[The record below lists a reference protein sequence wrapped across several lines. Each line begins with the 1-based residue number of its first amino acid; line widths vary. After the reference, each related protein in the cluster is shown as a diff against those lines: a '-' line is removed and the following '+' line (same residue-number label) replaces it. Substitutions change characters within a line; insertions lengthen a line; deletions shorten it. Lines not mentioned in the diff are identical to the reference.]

1 MDYFSNYRNLPREI
15 YILFISRIID
25 AAGSFVQPLLTLIL
39 TEKIGLSAAES
50 GLYIT
55 ILGSLSAPG
64 MIIGGKLT
72 DLIGRKKIILLSQI
86 PGALVL
92 MLCASI
98 KSSSM
103 LLVYLLILSSI
114 LYSISSPAY
123 DALLADITVP
133 KNRQASYSLSYMGWN
148 LGYAIGPIL
157 GGLLFKNALP
167 FLFFGDGV
175 TTLISMIL
183 VATFIGE
190 TKGKKDQEI
199 NSEKRPLEIS
209 QEGSVF
215 HILFQRPI
223 LIFFALILFCYDFVY
238 AQWGFALP
246 LQLADLFGKNGA
258 ALYGTLASFNGIL
271 VIILTP
277 LLTKVT
283 KKIPAIT
290 VMSIGGFCYVLSF
303 GSLAFVHILFLFYLD
318 LFIMTIGEILISISS
333 SVFIADHTP
342 LSYRGRISAIIPI
355 VTGAGYVVSPLV
367 IGNFISYASIKDAW
381 FLAGAIVF
389 IAACLMSLLKRIDN

>member
-1 MDYFSNYRNLPREI
+1 
-15 YILFISRIID
+15 FISRIID

-64 MIIGGKLT
+64 MIIGGKFT

-92 MLCASI
+92 MFCASI

-167 FLFFGDGV
+167 FLFLGDGV
-175 TTLISMIL
+175 
-183 VATFIGE
+183 
-190 TKGKKDQEI
+190 
-199 NSEKRPLEIS
+199 
-209 QEGSVF
+209 
-215 HILFQRPI
+215 
-223 LIFFALILFCYDFVY
+223 
-238 AQWGFALP
+238 
-246 LQLADLFGKNGA
+246 
-258 ALYGTLASFNGIL
+258 
-271 VIILTP
+271 
-277 LLTKVT
+277 
-283 KKIPAIT
+283 
-290 VMSIGGFCYVLSF
+290 
-303 GSLAFVHILFLFYLD
+303 
-318 LFIMTIGEILISISS
+318 
-333 SVFIADHTP
+333 
-342 LSYRGRISAIIPI
+342 
-355 VTGAGYVVSPLV
+355 
-367 IGNFISYASIKDAW
+367 
-381 FLAGAIVF
+381 
-389 IAACLMSLLKRIDN
+389 

>member
-55 ILGSLSAPG
+55 ILGSLSTPG

-148 LGYAIGPIL
+148 LG
-157 GGLLFKNALP
+157 
-167 FLFFGDGV
+167 
-175 TTLISMIL
+175 
-183 VATFIGE
+183 
-190 TKGKKDQEI
+190 
-199 NSEKRPLEIS
+199 
-209 QEGSVF
+209 
-215 HILFQRPI
+215 
-223 LIFFALILFCYDFVY
+223 
-238 AQWGFALP
+238 
-246 LQLADLFGKNGA
+246 
-258 ALYGTLASFNGIL
+258 
-271 VIILTP
+271 
-277 LLTKVT
+277 
-283 KKIPAIT
+283 
-290 VMSIGGFCYVLSF
+290 
-303 GSLAFVHILFLFYLD
+303 
-318 LFIMTIGEILISISS
+318 
-333 SVFIADHTP
+333 
-342 LSYRGRISAIIPI
+342 
-355 VTGAGYVVSPLV
+355 
-367 IGNFISYASIKDAW
+367 
-381 FLAGAIVF
+381 
-389 IAACLMSLLKRIDN
+389 

>member
-1 MDYFSNYRNLPREI
+1 MNYFSNYRNLPKEI
-15 YILFISRIID
+15 YIIFISRIID

-39 TEKIGLSAAES
+39 IEKIGLSAAES
-50 GLYIT
+50 GFYIT
-55 ILGSLSAPG
+55 IQGVLSAPG

-72 DLIGRKKIILLSQI
+72 DLLGRKKIILLSQI

-92 MLCASI
+92 MFCASI
-98 KSSSM
+98 KSSSI
-103 LLVYLLILSSI
+103 LLVYFLILSSI

-123 DALLADITVP
+123 DALLADITIP

-167 FLFFGDGV
+167 FLFFGDGI
-175 TTLISMIL
+175 TTLVSMVL

-199 NSEKRPLEIS
+199 DFAKRPLEIS

-215 HILFQRPI
+215 RILLQRPI
-223 LIFFALILFCYDFVY
+223 IICFALILFCYEFVY

-246 LQLADLFGKNGA
+246 LQLSDLFGKNGA
-258 ALYGTLASFNGIL
+258 FLYGTLASFNGIL

-277 LLTKVT
+277 LLTKIT
-283 KKIPAIT
+283 KKISAIT
-290 VMSIGGFCYVLSF
+290 VMSIGGFCFVVSF
-303 GSLAFVHILFLFYLD
+303 GSLAFVHVLFPFYFDLFL
-318 LFIMTIGEILISISS
+318 MTIGEILISINS
-333 SVFIADHTP
+333 SVFIANHTP
-342 LSYRGRISAIIPI
+342 LSHRGRISAIIPI
-355 VTGAGYVVSPLV
+355 ITGAGYVFSPIV
-367 IGNFISYASIKDAW
+367 MGNFISYASIKDAW
-381 FLAGAIVF
+381 FLAGGIVF